1 MRNVTTNKSPMRNP
15 FSGSSPIY
23 TLIDEYAEWKF
34 GIHPYQAGAYRSL
47 LIRFAKSHRIR
58 HVEEITEEHIAYF
71 TGGEVTGFFSMQAL
85 KAMRSFLWYANQAGY
100 DCLSYAIVAKI
111 KPQEVVEGE
120 SRSERLHAPQWIP
133 GMVGKWK
140 RN

>member
-1 MRNVTTNKSPMRNP
+1 MKTVTTNKSPMRNP

-23 TLIDEYAEWKF
+23 ALIDEYAEWKF

-71 TGGEVTGFFSMQAL
+71 LGGELSEFYAMKAL
-85 KAMRSFLWYANQAGY
+85 KAFKSFLWYTENAGY
-100 DCLSYAIVAKI
+100 DCLRSVLVMKI
-111 KPQEVVEGE
+111 KPRGEMEGE

-133 GMVGKWK
+133 GMIGKWK